1 MVLARIQAIIQL
13 NQKKKNSHYATKN
26 KGNMEIN
33 YPDCLSHWL
42 NCLIEYETLL
52 DLPMAKD

>member
-13 NQKKKNSHYATKN
+13 NEKKKNFHHAIKN
-26 KGNMEIN
+26 EGNVEIN
-33 YPDCLSHWL
+33 YPDCLSYWL

-52 DLPMAKD
+52 NLPIAKD